1 MCIRDRHWIDGLC
14 HRNHYKVAGPTLLCN
29 LGTLKTKNE
38 LPWAYMGYRFYGQAP
53 IVHGL
58 PKEAV
63 CSREGGLPA
72 KVA

>member
-1 MCIRDRHWIDGLC
+1 
-14 HRNHYKVAGPTLLCN
+14 VAGTTLRCN
-29 LGTLKTKNE
+29 FGTLKTKNK

-63 CSREGGLPA
+63 CSREGGLPT